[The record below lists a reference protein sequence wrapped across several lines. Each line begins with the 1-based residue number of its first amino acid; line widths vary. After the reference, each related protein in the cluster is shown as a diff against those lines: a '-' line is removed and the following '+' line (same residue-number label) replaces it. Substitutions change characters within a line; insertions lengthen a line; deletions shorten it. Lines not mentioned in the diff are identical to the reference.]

1 MLVNKE
7 ELRLHFDGDEELIL
21 ELLEVFEESYPETL
35 SLLKKSLEESNAKD
49 LELHAHT
56 LKGMVSN
63 FFAQSLKEAAFSLEK
78 MGRSEDFSSEGSA
91 HITILEKGL
100 PELVVEIKSI
110 F

>member
-49 LELHAHT
+49 L
-56 LKGMVSN
+56 
-63 FFAQSLKEAAFSLEK
+63 
-78 MGRSEDFSSEGSA
+78 
-91 HITILEKGL
+91 
-100 PELVVEIKSI
+100 
-110 F
+110 